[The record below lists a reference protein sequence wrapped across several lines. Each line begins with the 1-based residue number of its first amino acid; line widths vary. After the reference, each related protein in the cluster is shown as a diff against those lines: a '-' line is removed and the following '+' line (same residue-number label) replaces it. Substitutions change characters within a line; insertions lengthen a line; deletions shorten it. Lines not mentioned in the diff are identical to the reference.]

1 MKLHYYSNLELLEI
15 AKQCNT
21 EDELLRVSKALRYLW
36 DKGENLNLE
45 LFRRFANIRAN
56 QMKMNN

>member
-21 EDELLRVSKALRYLW
+21 EDELHKSAKSLRYLW
-36 DKGENLNLE
+36 DKGENINLE
-45 LFRRFANIRAN
+45 LFRRFANIRHN

>member
-21 EDELLRVSKALRYLW
+21 ENELLKVSKALRYLW

-56 QMKMNN
+56 QMKLNN

>member
-21 EDELLRVSKALRYLW
+21 EDELLKVSKALRYLW

-56 QMKMNN
+56 QMKLNN